1 LKKKDFSATA
11 LCQKSGA
18 PRAER
23 VVPNQRSCGATSR
36 PIDGTFIHRQRPW
49 FFAAGVKKGHQVLMK
64 AVVYHGI
71 RDLRV
76 EEVAEPKP
84 GPGEAK
90 IRVKYCGICGS
101 DLHEY
106 LYGLYPQ
113 SSFGHEACGEII
125 EVGREVKGFQVGD
138 NVIAVQKGAYAEYLV
153 CPQERMIKKPGNMSW
168 ERAAVVEP
176 LSVAAYAIEK
186 GGIRPSDTILIA
198 GAGPVGL
205 TVLLGLKAV
214 GVEKIYVTDIS
225 ETRRKKAKELGAT
238 LVLNPLAEKIPAKIK
253 ELSVGKGVDVAVE
266 AVGIEA
272 ALKDCLA
279 SVCYQGKVIVQGI
292 FNERVPVH
300 MLGFVTRETTMIGTN
315 SNNLSLAMSWIES
328 KGIQPELIITKV
340 IPLEQISA
348 EGFEVLTRKDKKEI
362 KILVAP

>member
-1 LKKKDFSATA
+1 M
-11 LCQKSGA
+11 
-18 PRAER
+18 RA
-23 VVPNQRSCGATSR
+23 
-36 PIDGTFIHRQRPW
+36 
-49 FFAAGVKKGHQVLMK
+49 
-64 AVVYHGI
+64 AVFHGI

-84 GPGEAK
+84 GPSEAK
-90 IRVKYCGICGS
+90 VRIKYCGICGS

-106 LYGLYPQ
+106 LHGLFPQ

-125 EVGREVKGFQVGD
+125 EVGHEVRGFQVGD
-138 NVIAVQKGAYAEYLV
+138 HVIAVQKGAYAEYLV
-153 CPQERMIKKPGNMSW
+153 CPQARMIKKPGNMTW

-176 LSVAAYAIEK
+176 LSGAAYAIEK
-186 GGIRPSDTILIA
+186 GGIQPSNTILVA

-205 TVLLGLKAV
+205 MVLLGLKAV

-225 ETRRKKAKELGAT
+225 ETRRKKAEELGAT

-253 ELSVGKGVDVAVE
+253 ELSAGRGVDVAVE

-272 ALKDCLA
+272 TLKDCLA
-279 SVCYQGKVIVQGI
+279 SVRYQGKVIVQGI
-292 FNERVPVH
+292 FTDRVPVH

-315 SNNLSLAMSWIES
+315 SANFSLAMSWIES
-328 KGIQPELIITKV
+328 RAIRPELIITKV
-340 IPLEQISA
+340 IPLEQISP
-348 EGFEVLTRKDKKEI
+348 EGFEVLTRKEKEEI

>member
-1 LKKKDFSATA
+1 M
-11 LCQKSGA
+11 
-18 PRAER
+18 R
-23 VVPNQRSCGATSR
+23 
-36 PIDGTFIHRQRPW
+36 
-49 FFAAGVKKGHQVLMK
+49 
-64 AVVYHGI
+64 AVVFHGI

-76 EEVAEPKP
+76 EEVAELKP
-84 GPGEAK
+84 GPREAK

-106 LYGLYPQ
+106 LYGLFPQ
-113 SSFGHEACGEII
+113 SSFGHEACGEIV
-125 EVGREVKGFQVGD
+125 EVGREVKGFEAGD
-138 NVIAVQKGAYAEYLV
+138 PVIAVQKGAYAEYLV
-153 CPQERMIKKPGNMSW
+153 CPQERMIKIPGKMSW

-176 LSVAAYAIEK
+176 LSGAAYAIEK
-186 GGIRPSDTILIA
+186 GDIQPTHTILVA

-205 TVLLGLKAV
+205 MVLLGLKAI
-214 GVEKIYVTDIS
+214 GAEKIYVTDIS
-225 ETRRKKAKELGAT
+225 ERRRKKAEELGAA
-238 LVLNPLAEKIPAKIK
+238 LVLNPLTEKIPVGIK
-253 ELSVGKGVDVAVE
+253 DLSAGRGVDVAVE

-272 ALKDCLA
+272 SLKDCLT

-292 FNERVPVH
+292 FTDRVPVH

-315 SNNLSLAMSWIES
+315 SVNPPLAMSWIES

-348 EGFEVLTRKDKKEI
+348 EGFEVLTKKEKEEI